1 MCPHWSHRPLTT
13 KRLSSIVPH
22 MALPAQASPARQ
34 VEVVYGSGPATHPA
48 GPPTI
53 SIVVPAFNEE
63 AGLGPTLAALRA
75 SMPKSVIEV
84 IVVDDGSTDRT
95 AAVAAE
101 AGFRVVRHPNN
112 RGYGAALK
120 TGVREAT
127 GDYILTMDADGQ
139 HRMEDVATLCDAVS
153 VPDPVECVI
162 GHRQQLVHSP
172 LWRMPGK
179 TFLTLLAQV
188 LIRRQIPDLNSGLR
202 IARRDVALR
211 YMHIC
216 PNGFSFSTTITMALM
231 SRGFG
236 VSFVPIR
243 VAKRVGHS
251 TVSARTGF
259 EAILLVIRLATLFNP
274 LRIFLPA
281 SAICILGGIAWGIPY
296 LIARQGLTVASMLA
310 ILTGVLLFAV
320 GLVCDQVSQLRLER
334 FE

>member
-1 MCPHWSHRPLTT
+1 M
-13 KRLSSIVPH
+13 
-22 MALPAQASPARQ
+22 
-34 VEVVYGSGPATHPA
+34 
-48 GPPTI
+48 PT
-53 SIVVPAFNEE
+53 
-63 AGLGPTLAALRA
+63 
-75 SMPKSVIEV
+75 SVIEV

-153 VPDPVECVI
+153 VPDPSSASSDIVN
-162 GHRQQLVHSP
+162 SSS
-172 LWRMPGK
+172 
-179 TFLTLLAQV
+179 
-188 LIRRQIPDLNSGLR
+188 IRLSGGFPER
-202 IARRDVALR
+202 
-211 YMHIC
+211 
-216 PNGFSFSTTITMALM
+216 GFSLCWRRYSSGARSQTSTAGCASLGVTLPCATCTSAQRVFVLDHHHDGSDE
-231 SRGFG
+231 SRLRGL
-236 VSFVPIR
+236 VRADWVE
-243 VAKRVGHS
+243 KRVGHS
-251 TVSARTGF
+251 TVSASTGF
-259 EAILLVIRLATLFNP
+259 ETILLVIRLATLFNP

-281 SAICILGGIAWGIPY
+281 SAICILGGMAWGIPY

-310 ILTGVLLFAV
+310 ILTGILLFAL